1 MNVHLMSD
9 FRSSVSV
16 SRFDV
21 GAADFDFGPSIGR
34 RVEATKEIVSAA
46 LKSIPDESSVTTW
59 LICPAGEDVKL
70 AIEEPTLQIVSW

>member
-1 MNVHLMSD
+1 MAAVNEHLMSD

-34 RVEATKEIVSAA
+34 WVEATKEVVSIS
-46 LKSIPDESSVTTW
+46 LKSILDESSVTAW

-70 AIEEPTLQIVSW
+70 AMEKPTL